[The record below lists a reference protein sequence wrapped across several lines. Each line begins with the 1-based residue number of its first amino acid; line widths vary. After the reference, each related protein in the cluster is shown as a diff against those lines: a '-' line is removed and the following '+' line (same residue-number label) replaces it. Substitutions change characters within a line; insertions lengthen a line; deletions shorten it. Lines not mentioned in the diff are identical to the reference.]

1 MLYPEINGKEASG
14 KRLTLHSSHWTLDI
28 EPCVFCSMRLPHPM
42 NSRTATVSHSY
53 HWIPNHHRIRCGER
67 LATAKV
73 WTSSLAMMQ
82 FHKENGFFWNA
93 HEWMI
98 NAFLGS
104 FFGCSSRPR
113 QTVRLAYAFLRLTRK
128 KLAGYFRGPKTTEP
142 WKCKSGPWKIA
153 AFCCREW
160 VEVFLVKEG
169 IFLNSWNLSINTCES
184 NIFLGTRT
192 KHTFRHRC
200 YRRPCCYPPPHHH
213 YHHSHDHHGHH
224 GHDGHHRHC
233 RRHLSSQG
241 GMVGGVRGFP
251 PRGTSVC
258 SHEHNFSP
266 SARIQ
271 APHDIAWCCVP
282 SCRGMCSSPIG
293 QDYW

>member
-1 MLYPEINGKEASG
+1 MLYPEINDKKASS
-14 KRLTLHSSHWTLDI
+14 KRSTLHSSHWTLDI
-28 EPCVFCSMRLPHPM
+28 EPCVFCSMRFPHPM

-53 HWIPNHHRIRCGER
+53 HWIPNHHRISQVRCGER

-113 QTVRLAYAFLRLTRK
+113 QTVRLAYAFLRETRK
-128 KLAGYFRGPKTTEP
+128 KLSGYFRKPKTIEP

-160 VEVFLVKEG
+160 VEVFLVKED
-169 IFLNSWNLSINTCES
+169 IFLNLWNLSINTCVFFPLRLFAIVVIVVPVVILLPIIITITLMIIMVITVMMVIIVTVVVICHPKEEWWEEFAAFHREARRCVLTS
-184 NIFLGTRT
+184 I
-192 KHTFRHRC
+192 TFRQAHGSKHRMILRDAAC
-200 YRRPCCYPPPHHH
+200 QVVEGC
-213 YHHSHDHHGHH
+213 
-224 GHDGHHRHC
+224 
-233 RRHLSSQG
+233 
-241 GMVGGVRGFP
+241 
-251 PRGTSVC
+251 
-258 SHEHNFSP
+258 
-266 SARIQ
+266 
-271 APHDIAWCCVP
+271 APHPLARTI
-282 SCRGMCSSPIG
+282 
-293 QDYW
+293 DYC